1 MKTIVITTTAVLFSA
16 GMAASQDLA
25 DQLLT
30 QFQADGYEYIEIQR
44 GLSQIKVEGIRSG
57 METEIVYDAVTGAVL
72 STEVGRADSDDIG
85 RTGFEIRTRARDF
98 TDDDDNDHGR
108 GDDDDDHDDDNDYDD
123 DHDDDDDDDDDD
135 DHDHDDDDESDD
147 D

>member
-1 MKTIVITTTAVLFSA
+1 MKTIFITTSVVLFSA

-25 DQLLT
+25 DQLLA
-30 QFQADGYEYIEIQR
+30 QFQAEGYDYIEVQR

-57 METEIVYDAVTGAVL
+57 LETEIVYDAVTGAVL

-98 TDDDDNDHGR
+98 TDDDDNDSGR
-108 GDDDDDHDDDNDYDD
+108 SGDDDDHDDDDDY
-123 DHDDDDDDDDDD
+123 DDDDDDDDD
-135 DHDHDDDDESDD
+135 DHDDDDESDD